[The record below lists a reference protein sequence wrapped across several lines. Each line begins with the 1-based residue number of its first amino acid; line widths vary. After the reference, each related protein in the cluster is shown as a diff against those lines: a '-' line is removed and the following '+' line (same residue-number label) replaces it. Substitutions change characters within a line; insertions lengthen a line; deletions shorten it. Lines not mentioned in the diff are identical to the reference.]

1 MFKDQEVEEVS
12 EASQGEI
19 ENLLNE
25 VNGTSP
31 ETLNVYLEHKE
42 KIQMDK
48 IKMELEKEQM
58 HQRSWTTNIFI
69 WVRNEKIAGE
79 YRIKY

>member
-1 MFKDQEVEEVS
+1 MSAHGDSSDEEVMFKDQEVEEVS

-58 HQRSWTTNIFI
+58 HQRSCTTNIFI
-69 WVRNEKIAGE
+69 
-79 YRIKY
+79 

>member
-1 MFKDQEVEEVS
+1 MSAHGDSSDEEVMFKDQEVEEVS

-25 VNGTSP
+25 VNGTNP
-31 ETLNVYLEHKE
+31 ETLNVYLENKE
-42 KIQMDK
+42 KIQMGK

-58 HQRSWTTNIFI
+58 HQRSCTTNIFI
-69 WVRNEKIAGE
+69 
-79 YRIKY
+79 

>member
-1 MFKDQEVEEVS
+1 MSAHGDSGDEEVMFKDQEVEEVS
-12 EASQGEI
+12 EASQAEI

-25 VNGTSP
+25 VNGMSP
-31 ETLNVYLEHKE
+31 ETLNVYLEQKE

-58 HQRSWTTNIFI
+58 HQRS
-69 WVRNEKIAGE
+69 
-79 YRIKY
+79 

>member
-19 ENLLNE
+19 ETLLNE

-42 KIQMDK
+42 KNN
-48 IKMELEKEQM
+48 L
-58 HQRSWTTNIFI
+58 SFC
-69 WVRNEKIAGE
+69 
-79 YRIKY
+79 